1 MIWVVDTCV
10 ILDVLED
17 DPEFGLR
24 SARLLEQR
32 LAEGLGICPVTHVEL
47 APAFGGDLGAQKC
60 FLDQAGIDYRG
71 GWTLADTEAA
81 HRAWHLH
88 VAARRSGTLAKHPIA
103 DILIGAFASNRRGLI
118 TRNPRDFRNNFPDL
132 QILEPATHW

>member
-17 DPEFGLR
+17 DPDFGLH
-24 SARLLEQR
+24 SARLLEER

-47 APAFGGDLGAQKC
+47 APAFGGDLDAQKH

-88 VAARRSGTLAKHPIA
+88 VAARRSGTLAKRPIA

-118 TRNPRDFRNNFPDL
+118 TRNPRDFCKNFPTL
-132 QILEPATHW
+132 QILEPSSL